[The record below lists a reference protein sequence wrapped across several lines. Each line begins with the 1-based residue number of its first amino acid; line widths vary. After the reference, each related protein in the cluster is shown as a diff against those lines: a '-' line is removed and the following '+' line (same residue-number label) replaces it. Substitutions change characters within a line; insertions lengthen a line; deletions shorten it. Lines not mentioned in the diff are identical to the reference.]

1 MGTTGRGRAWQTM
14 GTGSAMTSAT
24 RSRST
29 TPICALHVPG
39 QTASGDVRKPC
50 ACRLLP
56 RRRQTDRM
64 SSFAATSVTS
74 MNETAACVSVT
85 HHIHAVRISERLSG
99 GTEPSVPIFC
109 LLMKF
114 QSLDRIHMFFFLS
127 CQLKKL
133 HTHCTVYNLR
143 STADNARL
151 TLPWHVLLLPAAS
164 VNSSHIFTFYTNQE
178 KTFSS
183 ANHK

>member
-114 QSLDRIHMFFFLS
+114 QSLYRIHMFFFPFLS
-127 CQLKKL
+127 
-133 HTHCTVYNLR
+133 V
-143 STADNARL
+143 
-151 TLPWHVLLLPAAS
+151 
-164 VNSSHIFTFYTNQE
+164 E
-178 KTFSS
+178 KTTYTLHSLQLTEYCRQCTIDIAMARS
-183 ANHK
+183 ASASCIG